1 MASRRRSKGIL
12 IYMANARAGYAF
24 LHAATAT
31 ATARARARATV
42 AVGHRQRQLTF
53 ASGAQCHSPGY
64 SLS

>member
-24 LHAATAT
+24 LHAAT
-31 ATARARARATV
+31 ARARATV